1 MKYTSNTQQEV
12 TDNELKELREENE
25 RLRRELELEQLRA
38 ENKSLKEQIW
48 NHKYW
53 PIRFGWT
60 CLTYSSEGS
69 TYFNC

>member
-38 ENKSLKEQIW
+38 ENKRLNEQIL
-48 NHKYW
+48 NYKYG
-53 PIRFGWT
+53 PIRFNS
-60 CLTYSSEGS
+60 LTYSSDR

>member
-1 MKYTSNTQQEV
+1 MSLTTNQIIMKYISNTQQEV

-48 NHKYW
+48 NHKY
-53 PIRFGWT
+53 
-60 CLTYSSEGS
+60 
-69 TYFNC
+69 

>member
-48 NHKYW
+48 NQKY
-53 PIRFGWT
+53 
-60 CLTYSSEGS
+60 
-69 TYFNC
+69 

>member
-1 MKYTSNTQQEV
+1 MEYKSNTKQEA
-12 TDNELKELREENE
+12 TDKELKELREENE

-38 ENKSLKEQIW
+38 ENKNLREQIL

-53 PIRFGWT
+53 PIRFN
-60 CLTYSSEGS
+60 CLAYSSEGS